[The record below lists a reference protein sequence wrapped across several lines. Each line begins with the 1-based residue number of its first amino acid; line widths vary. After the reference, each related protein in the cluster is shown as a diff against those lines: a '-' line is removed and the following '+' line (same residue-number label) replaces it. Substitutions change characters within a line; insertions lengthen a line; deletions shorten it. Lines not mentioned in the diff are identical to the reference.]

1 MQLVDS
7 HPLDYLNF
15 YCLGNREEIPDTI
28 AQSLGDADKV
38 VVEWRLIHYKPIE
51 GLDYWGRGRKDERA
65 TWSSNLGVLGITLDR
80 EMHHAYVSQH
90 RVVGTGDHKWLAEK
104 TARPKWG
111 VLRLAKATGSHIWT
125 AIDVTELETTKRRLE
140 RTGLYHPYRWVMVDS
155 TGVWTV
161 YYRWVGLWMGFWDG
175 A

>member
-28 AQSLGDADKV
+28 AQSLGDADKI

-51 GLDYWGRGRKDERA
+51 GL
-65 TWSSNLGVLGITLDR
+65 VQ
-80 EMHHAYVSQH
+80 AYVSQH

-104 TARPKWG
+104 VKLLLSLLLKIAQGHSMVRTFN
-111 VLRLAKATGSHIWT
+111 
-125 AIDVTELETTKRRLE
+125 ELSFVVVVSMK
-140 RTGLYHPYRWVMVDS
+140 
-155 TGVWTV
+155 
-161 YYRWVGLWMGFWDG
+161 
-175 A
+175 